1 LFIKR
6 EGDRDTIENGGNSIQ
21 CSQFLQCLTGYAY
34 IHTFAVGITNW
45 TQKFTTARSD
55 LVPVFWPQSW
65 LSDI

>member
-1 LFIKR
+1 MLILDAHGLNVASLSSAK
-6 EGDRDTIENGGNSIQ
+6 Q

>member
-1 LFIKR
+1 MLILDAHGLNVASLLSAK
-6 EGDRDTIENGGNSIQ
+6 Q
-21 CSQFLQCLTGYAY
+21 YSQFLQCLIGYTY
-34 IHTFAVGITNW
+34 IHIFPVEVTNW